1 MFPMSLQSLLVTE
14 LMKIY
19 LILKWHDLSI
29 SALIA
34 WILSACFNIH
44 TLKLE
49 LPKQPIELHNQIARL
64 KKLKELDVSADDASE
79 LKEVTLIAF
88 RIMTTLLTS
97 S

>member
-1 MFPMSLQSLLVTE
+1 MSLLVTE
-14 LMKIY
+14 MIKIY
-19 LILKWHDLSI
+19 FIFKSHDLSI
-29 SALIA
+29 SALVG
-34 WILSACFNIH
+34 WIFSACFNIH
-44 TLKLE
+44 SLKLE
-49 LPKQPIELHNQIARL
+49 LPKQPIEFHNQIARL